1 MSRIALQI
9 LLPLLLPTVAFFL
22 WAWLAPRFGIDSRSN
37 VLQTTPWFWLI
48 IAGVL
53 LMGVGLTAT
62 ALTQGAAPGSEIIQ
76 PRLEDGRVVPAQ
88 VR

>member
-1 MSRIALQI
+1 MSRILLQI
-9 LLPLLLPTVAFFL
+9 LLPLFLPTVAFLL
-22 WAWLAPRFGIDSRSN
+22 WAWLAPRLGIDSQSK
-37 VLQTTPWFWLI
+37 VLQGTPWFWLI

-62 ALTQGAAPGSEIIQ
+62 ALTQGAAPGSQIIQ
-76 PRLEDGRVVPAQ
+76 PRLENGRVVPAQ